1 MANVETYDDLV
12 IGSGIAGK
20 FTAWTLDRRR
30 RMAIVERGA
39 LGGACPNVACL
50 PSKNIIWS
58 AKVISL
64 ARRGIEFGLKTDS
77 LSVDMAAVQRRKR
90 MMVRELRKAH
100 EEHTEASGAELIYG
114 VARFVAPRTVEIEL
128 RDGGTRTIQGDR
140 VFLDLGSRAAIP
152 QVLGLAD
159 ATPMTHVEA
168 LELDRL
174 PRHLIVLGGGY
185 VGLEL
190 SQAFRRFGSNV
201 TVIEHG
207 PQLASREDPD
217 VGAALKDL
225 FVDEGIE
232 VLLDSKVRRVEGHSS
247 TRVRVYVNDR
257 RGDRAIEGTDL
268 LVATGRK
275 ANSEGIGLDK
285 TGVQLDERGYIK
297 TNERL
302 ETTAE
307 SIWAMGDCAGSPQ
320 FTHVGLDDYNVVH
333 ANLNGGNCINRNR
346 LIPFCMF
353 TDPELARV
361 GKNEL
366 EARGDGIEYRMAKLP
381 MAEVL
386 RTKTISEPR
395 GFMKVLVAKDSD
407 EIRGFTAFRIRSER
421 ADGSDANRDARS
433 PTLHGFARRNPD
445 SSDDVR
451 RTCSITG
458 KRSGAMIT
466 VRELR
471 SHEKYPDL
479 YRDRSRGDFAGGPRG
494 PRGRPFHCDRS
505 LASGH
510 VHDVGAL
517 RRVENCKCAERGA
530 CDHCRASVRGRLAS
544 EPEGWD
550 VPRKS
555 ASTGKQR
562 LDLHARRPREAP
574 ARPHVRR

>member
-1 MANVETYDDLV
+1 MASVEKYDDLI

-20 FTAWTLDRRR
+20 FTAWTRNNRRR
-30 RMAIVERGA
+30 TAIVERGL

-64 ARRGIEFGLKTDS
+64 ARRGAEFGLKTDS

-90 MMVRELRKAH
+90 AMVRDLRKIH
-100 EEHTEASGAELIYG
+100 EDHIEASGANLIYG
-114 VARFVAPRTVEIEL
+114 AARFVATRTVEIEL

-152 QVLGLAD
+152 EVPGLAE

-190 SQAFRRFGSNV
+190 SQAFRRFGSEV

-217 VGAALKDL
+217 VAAMLKDL

-232 VLLDSKVRRVEGHSS
+232 VALDAKTRRVEGHSGE
-247 TRVRVYVNDR
+247 RVRVYVNDA

-268 LVATGRK
+268 LVATGRE
-275 ANSEGIGLDK
+275 ANTNGIGLDK
-285 TGVQLDERGYIK
+285 TGVELDARGYIK
-297 TNERL
+297 ANDRM

-307 SIWAMGDCAGSPQ
+307 NIWAMGDCAGSPK
-320 FTHVGLDDYNVVH
+320 FTHVGYDDFSVVH
-333 ANLNGGNCINRNR
+333 ANLNGGDRSTRNR

-361 GKNEL
+361 GTNEVD
-366 EARGDGIEYRMAKLP
+366 ARRAGIEYRLAKMP

-386 RTKTISEPR
+386 RTMTVSERR

-407 EIRGFTAFRIRSER
+407 EILGFTAFGFEASELMV
-421 ADGSDANRDARS
+421 AMETAMLGHLPYTVFRDAILTH
-433 PTLHGFARRNPD
+433 PTMSEGLAQLLANVP
-445 SSDDVR
+445 
-451 RTCSITG
+451 
-458 KRSGAMIT
+458 
-466 VRELR
+466 
-471 SHEKYPDL
+471 
-479 YRDRSRGDFAGGPRG
+479 SR
-494 PRGRPFHCDRS
+494 
-505 LASGH
+505 
-510 VHDVGAL
+510 
-517 RRVENCKCAERGA
+517 
-530 CDHCRASVRGRLAS
+530 
-544 EPEGWD
+544 
-550 VPRKS
+550 
-555 ASTGKQR
+555 
-562 LDLHARRPREAP
+562 
-574 ARPHVRR
+574 